1 MALTC
6 EWREVCLVDSSL
18 LIFSTRLVHCNR
30 KAVEYTSW
38 LADLEVTMRKD
49 GFTLV
54 ELMISVAII
63 ALIAAIA
70 TPNLMRARKRANDTV
85 CFSNRSALERAE
97 QVFVSQNQRHSE
109 SLAELQESGLYLSAK
124 CPQAGTY
131 FWVDFDPESP
141 LYMTV
146 VGCSKHGVFATEEQN
161 EEIFA
166 KILYTYDFSGTLDD
180 WKTLLGSWKIEDG
193 ELVSKGGRYNMIVLS
208 DADLTNGT
216 IGVTTQIT
224 DKRGSS
230 AIMFR
235 TSTNK
240 NRLDDGYSLELD
252 RGRNKYIFT
261 VVTNGKYNERDFLDI
276 PKTFDWTVPHRME
289 VKLDNDRF
297 TLLVDGNEVMTSSD
311 STHSTGSY
319 GVYTDRK
326 DITFDDIEVREPD
339 PVK

>member
-1 MALTC
+1 
-6 EWREVCLVDSSL
+6 
-18 LIFSTRLVHCNR
+18 
-30 KAVEYTSW
+30 
-38 LADLEVTMRKD
+38 MRRN
-49 GFTLV
+49 GFTLI
-54 ELMISVAII
+54 ELTISVAII
-63 ALIAAIA
+63 ALLAAIA
-70 TPNLMRARKRANDTV
+70 TPNMLRARTRANETV
-85 CFSNRSALERAE
+85 CFNNRTSLERAE

-131 FWVDFDPESP
+131 FWVDFAPESP
-141 LYMTV
+141 LHMTV

-166 KILYTYDFSGTLDD
+166 KILFTYDFSGTLDD

-193 ELVSKGGRYNMIVLS
+193 VLVSKGGSYNMIVLS

-224 DKRGSS
+224 HKRGSS

-235 TSTNK
+235 TNNNK
-240 NRLDDGYSLELD
+240 NKLDDGYGLEID
-252 RGRNKYIFT
+252 RGRNKFIFT
-261 VVTNGKYNERDFLDI
+261 VVTNGRYKERDFLGI
-276 PKTFDWTVPHRME
+276 PKDFDWAVPHRME

-319 GVYTDRK
+319 GVYADRK
-326 DITFDDIEVREPD
+326 DITFDDIEVREPE
-339 PVK
+339 PAK